1 MAPKKKGEE
10 IIREMQTMNDP
21 ALHLAA
27 VDFSEKRIELWEQQV
42 VLDTCSATSASCR
55 CEF

>member
-1 MAPKKKGEE
+1 
-10 IIREMQTMNDP
+10 MQTMNDP

-42 VLDTCSATSASCR
+42 VLDTFSATSASCR